1 MTAGNPDIR
10 HSLEALAGFFI
21 GNLTIFSSPLYIGAL
36 MDGLGVDE
44 SRAGLV
50 CSLEI
55 GAVAISCVLFS
66 GWLGKLPLRRIAV
79 VGVCL
84 AATGNL
90 LSLSQDTP
98 GYLTLLRIF
107 CGVGSGMCLA
117 ACSAVI
123 SRASDPDRVVGIVVA
138 LNTILMAVVIAVI
151 GYTKERFLFDGV
163 TGIYLLVLVL
173 AFIPLLM
180 LPGEATDTRTH
191 ALSAGQIDSRNIFR
205 AGVFGVGLL
214 FIYCVAEGSIW
225 SFSERSGVNLGLT
238 GSRIGMLLA
247 AASIAG
253 LCGAA
258 VSAVAG
264 KRIRRDIPLA
274 AGSVLM
280 GIAGCLVYNTGQLW
294 IYELSVLGFTFA
306 FFLGFPYLIG
316 GCAMLDREGRWAA
329 RANGINLIGAAIAP
343 FLAGNIIV
351 ASGYAELGWFII
363 VLGFICA
370 AGGLVFAARL
380 HSCSQNYLNQPDEY
394 GT

>member
-1 MTAGNPDIR
+1 MTTASSDTR
-10 HSLEALAGFFI
+10 YSLEALAGFLI
-21 GNLTIFSSPLYIGAL
+21 GNMTIFSSPLYIGAL
-36 MDGLGVDE
+36 MDGLGADE
-44 SRAGLV
+44 SQAGLV

-55 GAVAISCVLFS
+55 GAVAVSCVLFS
-66 GWLGKLPLRRIAV
+66 GRLDKLPLRRIGV
-79 VGVCL
+79 TGVCL
-84 AATGNL
+84 AAISNL
-90 LSLSQDTP
+90 LSLSQDTL

-107 CGVGSGMCLA
+107 CGIGSGMCLA
-117 ACSAVI
+117 ASSAVI
-123 SRASDPDRVVGIVVA
+123 SRAFDPDRVAGIVVA
-138 LNTILMAVVIAVI
+138 LNTILMAVVIAAI
-151 GYTKERFLFDGV
+151 GYTKQHFLFDGV
-163 TGIYLLVLVL
+163 MGIYLLVLAL

-180 LPGEATDTRTH
+180 LPGEATDTHTD
-191 ALSAGQIDSRNIFR
+191 APSAGQIDSRNIFQV
-205 AGVFGVGLL
+205 GVFGVGLL
-214 FIYCVAEGSIW
+214 FIYCVVEGSIW

-247 AASIAG
+247 TASIAG

-274 AGSVLM
+274 AGSVMM
-280 GIAGCLVYNTGQLW
+280 GIAGYLVYNTGQQW

-329 RANGINLIGAAIAP
+329 RANGINLIGAATAP

-363 VLGFICA
+363 ALGFICA
-370 AGGLVFAARL
+370 AGGLMFAARL
-380 HSCSQNYLNQPDEY
+380 QRLSHPDPE
-394 GT
+394 TSVW